1 GTLAI
6 TIATAN
12 SCGHGVYPPMGLVAG
27 SNRGAGWFGGRGRIV
42 LGKLPHG
49 RMLSTVCVPHTTS
62 RRTFMSARMGALALL
77 ALFAIVALPTY
88 ALATFS
94 IVARDPDTG
103 EIGVAVQSH
112 YFAVGP
118 IVPWAEPGVGAVA
131 TQSLVEVSYGPKG
144 LELMRN

>member
-1 GTLAI
+1 
-6 TIATAN
+6 
-12 SCGHGVYPPMGLVAG
+12 
-27 SNRGAGWFGGRGRIV
+27 
-42 LGKLPHG
+42 
-49 RMLSTVCVPHTTS
+49 
-62 RRTFMSARMGALALL
+62 MSARMGALALL
-77 ALFAIVALPTY
+77 ALFAILALPTY

-131 TQSLVEVSYGPKG
+131 LSEAIGRLKTVPPDGNLARTARALGISLGD
-144 LELMRN
+144 